1 MMPLHLDPALI
12 SALIMAEVVGLV
24 SSDKT
29 ALPLKDVSV
38 HVNVKGY
45 LVGLSSTLSYSNDT
59 SNPLEVT
66 FRFPLEES
74 FAVVRLEA
82 TIDGRKIKA
91 TIHEKEKARDMYY
104 DAITGGL
111 SAAYAEEKSGDI
123 FSLSLGNLPSGSKVE
138 INIRMVGE
146 LPIEADGSVRFTLPS
161 VLKPRYTPQG
171 STDPLAATQNPS
183 VKHASV
189 AGVFQFKMT
198 IEGASRVAE
207 VSSPSHQLRT
217 AQVADS
223 MNVCIA
229 EEGPIRGDVT
239 ILIGYKDPHKP
250 MAIVE
255 APIEGSKMREMKS
268 NAVMLNFFPKFS
280 SVEAACE
287 FIFVVDR
294 SGSMDGSYIMSASE
308 TLVLFLKSIPE
319 GCCFNIISFGSRYEA
334 FFPSSMPYNQETM
347 EKATEFAE
355 AMRADFG
362 GTELLAPLQ
371 YIFRQPTQSSGLPR
385 QVFILTD
392 GSVSNAGSVISEVR
406 KNSHSTRW
414 VCYVNVQYNYI
425 YCSVHVYASICAREH
440 GATCLFALWKVLVTC
455 MQQPVL

>member
-1 MMPLHLDPALI
+1 M
-12 SALIMAEVVGLV
+12 EGLV
-24 SSDKT
+24 SSDNKT
-29 ALPLKDVSV
+29 VLPLKDVSV

-45 LVGLSSTLSYSNDT
+45 LVGVSSTLSYSNDT
-59 SNPLEVT
+59 GNPLEVT

-91 TIHEKEKARDMYY
+91 TIHEKEKARDMYD
-104 DAITGGL
+104 DAITSGL
-111 SAAYAEEKSGDI
+111 SAAFAEEKSGDI
-123 FSLSLGNLPSGSKVE
+123 FSLSLGNLPSGSEAE

-146 LPIEADGSVRFTLPS
+146 LAIDADGHVRFTLPS

-183 VKHASV
+183 VKQASV

-207 VSSPSHQLRT
+207 VSSPTHQLKT
-217 AQVADS
+217 EHVADS
-223 MNVCIA
+223 VNASIA
-229 EEGPIRGDVT
+229 EEDPIRGDVT
-239 ILIGYKDPHKP
+239 ILIGYKDPHEP

-255 APIEGSKMREMKS
+255 APIEGGKTKEMKS

-287 FIFVVDR
+287 FVFVVDR
-294 SGSMDGSYIMSASE
+294 SGSMGGSYIKSAAE

-319 GCCFNIISFGSRYEA
+319 GCYFNIISFGSRYA
-334 FFPSSMPYNQETM
+334 SFFPSSMPYNQETM
-347 EKATEFAE
+347 EKSTAFAKT
-355 AMRADFG
+355 MRADFG
-362 GTELLAPLQ
+362 GTELLEPLK
-371 YIFRQPTQSSGLPR
+371 YIFKQPPKSSGLPR

-392 GSVSNAGSVISEVR
+392 GSVSNTEKVISEVR
-406 KNSHSTRW
+406 KHSQSTR
-414 VCYVNVQYNYI
+414 C
-425 YCSVHVYASICAREH
+425 ASY
-440 GATCLFALWKVLVTC
+440 
-455 MQQPVL
+455 